1 MMAGAYV
8 ITNTQTVRHEAHSAT
23 RNVRRRR
30 RTQITTV
37 ASATPEN
44 RPFFLS
50 KVSGQPRARR
60 QVRPVV
66 GLTDDTSKTR
76 SLASLDVAYRG
87 AIDATTLVASL
98 ASGENADSLED
109 ATSKMS
115 SALDKLSDAISLAR
129 TDGHNADVAV
139 RRAEEGLTEARA
151 LLTDVRALT
160 AARSD
165 E

>member
-1 MMAGAYV
+1 MGTPIVKRTPRRAMMAGAYV

-37 ASATPEN
+37 A
-44 RPFFLS
+44 
-50 KVSGQPRARR
+50 RARR
-60 QVRPVV
+60 EVRPVV

-98 ASGENADSLED
+98 TSGENADSLED

-115 SALDKLSDAISLAR
+115 SALDKLGDAISLAR
-129 TDGHNADVAV
+129 TDGHNADVA
-139 RRAEEGLTEARA
+139 
-151 LLTDVRALT
+151 
-160 AARSD
+160 
-165 E
+165 

>member
-1 MMAGAYV
+1 MGTPIGKRTPRRAMMAGAYV

-66 GLTDDTSKTR
+66 GLTDDT
-76 SLASLDVAYRG
+76 
-87 AIDATTLVASL
+87 TLVPSL
-98 ASGENADSLED
+98 TSGENADSLED